1 MLTPGAWAGNLV
13 DYRSV
18 QAGFIE
24 SLRSLSVFDRLL
36 GDNALRR
43 VPLKTRITSVSS
55 AVTGAQYGEQQLY
68 RIGRMSLDGEQIEP
82 VKTTA
87 VIVLTDEV
95 FRSTGTAGQTFL
107 SAELRGAV
115 SAATDLT
122 FLNGIMLGAASSV
135 SAGTT
140 AANVYA
146 DISTLLDTVAAKGV
160 AKLYLVMG
168 PANARRLAVKLST
181 SGVQAFPNMTPS
193 GGEIGGIPVL
203 VTDQLPANTL
213 LLIDASAIA
222 GDSDIVTLDA
232 SEHADIQMSDTPT
245 TDGTT
250 PVVSLWQSNQRA
262 IRAERWFG
270 FQLIRAAGV
279 ATITAATY

>member
-55 AVTGAQYGEQQLY
+55 AVTGAHYGEQQLY